1 MINPPQAF
9 AGRVMRG
16 AHKAG
21 GSLLCYADLKA
32 RNPARYLL
40 CPIRQMV
47 TAAMLLCW
55 VMALGIND
63 PV

>member
-1 MINPPQAF
+1 MMNPPQVF
-9 AGRVMRG
+9 AGHVMRE
-16 AHKAG
+16 ADKASW
-21 GSLLCYADLKA
+21 SLLCYADLKA

-40 CPIRQMV
+40 CLIRKMV

-55 VMALGIND
+55 VMARGIDD